1 MKDEC
6 GKTHANASDGVTT
19 KIDGQLGTVVSL
31 NTKTDSLKMRP
42 LKSRCIIDPSYCEE
56 GITIEFWL
64 KFLEGKMLLSLIVI
78 LLLWNKSV
86 THDNTSHVVTFNRLV
101 YDLIHFRRVH
111 SQLRGIHQTG

>member
-1 MKDEC
+1 MPCILFSAKPYKSADHYWPLTKVERKNKVVKDEC

-19 KIDGQLGTVVSL
+19 KIDGQLGTIVSL

-64 KFLEGKMLLSLIVI
+64 KFLEGKMLV
-78 LLLWNKSV
+78 
-86 THDNTSHVVTFNRLV
+86 
-101 YDLIHFRRVH
+101 
-111 SQLRGIHQTG
+111 